1 MVTVSANK
9 KVCWIGNCGHEWES
23 RVAERTKGA
32 GCSKCANFVSKA
44 EAQIQAYL
52 ESFGI
57 TVEGSNRTILSG
69 KEIDLWIPS
78 HNVGIELNGIYWH
91 KEKFAGTISHY
102 DKWITAQKVG
112 IQLLQIW
119 EDDWKYKPDLIKRIL
134 AHKFKF

>member
-1 MVTVSANK
+1 M
-9 KVCWIGNCGHEWES
+9 
-23 RVAERTKGA
+23 
-32 GCSKCANFVSKA
+32 
-44 EAQIQAYL
+44 
-52 ESFGI
+52 
-57 TVEGSNRTILSG
+57 
-69 KEIDLWIPS
+69 WIPS

-134 AHKFKF
+134 AHKFKFEVAQKLFSEENRSHSSFEEATEILE